1 MVQSIHRIEKEKTM
15 IKYLIETMINGV
27 KIDLIQSQYGY
38 AVIYGMERKTYTA
51 QDRTLAFKSYKECV
65 NHALES
71 M

>member
-1 MVQSIHRIEKEKTM
+1 M
-15 IKYLIETMINGV
+15 IKYLIETTIQGV

-51 QDRTLAFKSYKECV
+51 QDRTLAFKAYKECV